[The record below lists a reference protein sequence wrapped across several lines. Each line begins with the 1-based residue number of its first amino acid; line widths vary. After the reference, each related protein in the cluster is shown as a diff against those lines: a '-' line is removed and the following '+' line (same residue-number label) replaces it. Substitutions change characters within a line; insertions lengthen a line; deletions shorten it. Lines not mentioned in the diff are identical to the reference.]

1 MGYRHQCAAESGVR
15 DGGSSPAIGVQAR
28 VANHR
33 KRLEL
38 KALVVSVTEKAS
50 EKVSG
55 VNQRRRTTVNH
66 RSSVESAQMTSK
78 LKSDVASGLVW
89 RDPGSGS
96 CVELR
101 EPSMAMQRERH
112 KCKKQG

>member
-1 MGYRHQCAAESGVR
+1 MR
-15 DGGSSPAIGVQAR
+15 DGGSSPAIGVQAQ

-66 RSSVESAQMTSK
+66 RSRFHSSGMPMMGFVTVGAKPK
-78 LKSDVASGLVW
+78 LRGFV
-89 RDPGSGS
+89 
-96 CVELR
+96 
-101 EPSMAMQRERH
+101 
-112 KCKKQG
+112 